1 MKSDSTAT
9 MRLFLLT
16 ALTMTAFAAN
26 SVLNRMALAGA
37 TIDAVTFGSI
47 RLLAGAVMLGGL
59 CVLLRGGIRL
69 RGPGRLAGVFSLLV
83 YIYGFS
89 SAYRGLDAG
98 LGALI
103 LFAVVQITMFAGG
116 IIAREA
122 TPGRRWLGA
131 GLALGGIAWLLW
143 PAAGPQVS
151 ILHGSLMAVAGL
163 GWGLYSLT
171 GRRAGDG
178 LSATAANFIW
188 AAPLGVA
195 LGLVL
200 PTGPQGMIAGP
211 EGVLLAILSGAVTSG
226 LGYALWYR
234 VLPRL
239 PAAVAAV
246 AQLTVPVI
254 AMGGGMVFLG
264 ESLSVQF
271 VAAAALVL
279 GGVAVSVLPRGR
291 PQAGRISS
299 SGS

>member
-1 MKSDSTAT
+1 MH
-9 MRLFLLT
+9 LFLLT

-26 SVLNRMALAGA
+26 SVLNRMALAGG
-37 TIDAVTFGSI
+37 TIDAATFGSI
-47 RLLAGAVMLGGL
+47 RLMAGAVILGGV
-59 CVLLRGGIRL
+59 CVLMRGGIRL
-69 RGPGRLAGVFSLLV
+69 RGPGRLAGVLSLLV

-103 LFAVVQITMFAGG
+103 LFGVVQITMFAGG

-122 TPGRRWLGA
+122 MPGRRWLGA
-131 GLALGGIAWLLW
+131 GLALGGLAWLLW
-143 PAAGPQVS
+143 PGGGAQVSVLHGFLMAAAGV
-151 ILHGSLMAVAGL
+151 
-163 GWGLYSLT
+163 GWGIYSLS
-171 GRRAGDG
+171 GRRAGDA
-178 LSATAANFIW
+178 LMATAANFIC
-188 AAPLGVA
+188 AAPLGAA

-200 PTGPQGMIAGP
+200 PLGPEGLIAGS
-211 EGVLLAILSGAVTSG
+211 EGVLLAILSGTVTSG
-226 LGYALWYR
+226 LGYALWYT

-239 PAAVAAV
+239 PASVAAV

-264 ESLSVQF
+264 EGVSVHF

-279 GGVAVSVLPRGR
+279 GGVAVSVLPHGR
-291 PQAGRISS
+291 RQAGTISS